1 MLKATSYMTHQPG
14 FSLIREE
21 LLDHSYAILQDD
33 SGLPYKDFPADKW
46 KVQLYGDYNKPY
58 GSFSWLEQN
67 DLRAAYKSGNPKPL
81 PMHVGYGYR
90 RITSN
95 LLLATRLK

>member
-1 MLKATSYMTHQPG
+1 
-14 FSLIREE
+14 
-21 LLDHSYAILQDD
+21 
-33 SGLPYKDFPADKW
+33 
-46 KVQLYGDYNKPY
+46 VQLYGDYIKPY
-58 GSFSWLEQN
+58 GSFSWLEQP
-67 DLRAAYKSGNPKPL
+67 DLREAYKTAGAKPL